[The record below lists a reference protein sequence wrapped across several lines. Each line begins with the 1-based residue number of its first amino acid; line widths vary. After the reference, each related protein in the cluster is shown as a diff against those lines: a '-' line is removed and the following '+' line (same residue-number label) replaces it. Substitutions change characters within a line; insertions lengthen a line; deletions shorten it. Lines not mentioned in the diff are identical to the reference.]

1 MGWRGLKERIFYEPV
16 ERYTWTAAHHDDEMK
31 SGPNILLIFTGYIV
45 QACRYVPPI
54 SHFFLFSF
62 LFFSFCPFETRSHIP
77 IHTDVRLC
85 VIQAK
90 RDRKFEER
98 VTGYQSMN
106 TSSHGYRHGGVF

>member
-16 ERYTWTAAHHDDEMK
+16 ERYTWSAAHHDDEMK

-62 LFFSFCPFETRSHIP
+62 FFFLVLSIRNALAHTYTHGREVMCHAGEKRS
-77 IHTDVRLC
+77 
-85 VIQAK
+85 
-90 RDRKFEER
+90 
-98 VTGYQSMN
+98 
-106 TSSHGYRHGGVF
+106 